1 MDWRLIATIVLI
13 VLSVVD
19 LSLTGYYVQ
28 KYKKWQPDKPYK
40 LIERNPLLVFL
51 WNTMGLWIGL
61 LVGGVIILSLMFIVG
76 KSAHWLVILLLLC
89 FLIWAMFNHY
99 TNINLLHQLIEKYPS
114 GYLPTEIFG
123 KVVGNKIK

>member
-1 MDWRLIATIVLI
+1 MDWRLIATIGLI

>member
-1 MDWRLIATIVLI
+1 MDWRLIVIIVLMTF
-13 VLSVVD
+13 SVVD

-76 KSAHWLVILLLLC
+76 KSAHWLIILLLLC
-89 FLIWAMFNHY
+89 FLSWAMFNHY

-123 KVVGNKIK
+123 AVVGNKIK